1 MMLEVLGKTNIDFIE
16 KRHIAFVF
24 SGLLILLGFFAFIQ
38 IYMGKANLGID
49 FAGGAAIQLKS
60 DRPVRIDEARSLLE
74 KNGFGDVEFQ
84 EFPGANRLL
93 IRIKKQEAIQG
104 RTAEKILELFSDQYR
119 ENKFQIES
127 SSEIGPTIGK
137 KLQKDAI
144 VAVTLSMIG
153 IILYI
158 AFRFEF
164 KFGIAAA
171 IATFHDILAVLGVIY
186 ILDKEITLLIITA
199 LLTLA
204 GYSLSD
210 TVVVFDRIRENL
222 KKRNKET
229 FGQVINSSIN
239 QVLGRTFM
247 TGLTS
252 ILAVIALYIF
262 GGDVIHDFALTLL
275 IGIIVGTYSSWFI
288 ASPILFVWGSSR
300 REGLLK
306 KAYR

>member
-1 MMLEVLGKTNIDFIE
+1 
-16 KRHIAFVF
+16 
-24 SGLLILLGFFAFIQ
+24 
-38 IYMGKANLGID
+38 
-49 FAGGAAIQLKS
+49 
-60 DRPVRIDEARSLLE
+60 
-74 KNGFGDVEFQ
+74 
-84 EFPGANRLL
+84 
-93 IRIKKQEAIQG
+93 
-104 RTAEKILELFSDQYR
+104 
-119 ENKFQIES
+119 
-127 SSEIGPTIGK
+127 
-137 KLQKDAI
+137 
-144 VAVTLSMIG
+144 
-153 IILYI
+153 YI

>member
-1 MMLEVLGKTNIDFIE
+1 MFEVFGKTNIDFVE
-16 KRHIAFVF
+16 RRHIAFVF

-38 IYMGKANLGID
+38 IYMGRANLGID

-60 DRPVRIDEARSLLE
+60 DRPVRIDEARSLIE

-84 EFPGANRLL
+84 EFTGTNRLL

-104 RTAEKILELFSDQYR
+104 RTAEKILELFSDQYK

-262 GGDVIHDFALTLL
+262 GGDVLHDFALTLL
-275 IGIIVGTYSSWFI
+275 MGIIIGTYSSWFI

-300 REGLLK
+300 KEGLLK

>member
-1 MMLEVLGKTNIDFIE
+1 MLEVLGKTNIDFIE

-38 IYMGKANLGID
+38 IYMGRANLGID

-104 RTAEKILELFSDQYR
+104 RTAEKILELFSDQYK
-119 ENKFQIES
+119 ENKLQIES

-158 AFRFEF
+158 ALRFEF
-164 KFGIAAA
+164 KFGIAEA
-171 IATFHDILAVLGVIY
+171 IATFHVVLAVLGVIY

-247 TGLTS
+247 TGLTT

-275 IGIIVGTYSSWFI
+275 IGIIIGTYSSWFI
-288 ASPILFVWGSSR
+288 ASPILFVWGSAGKER
-300 REGLLK
+300 LLK